1 MRTQPVFYLPHG
13 GGPCFFMPDP
23 TGQWTGMANFLKS
36 LPEQLPQTPKAI
48 LIVSGHWEADGF
60 AFSGIDRPG
69 LIYDYYGFPQHTYSL
84 PYPVPGAPWL
94 AQQAAT
100 ALNAAG
106 IKASID
112 PVRGLDHG
120 VFIPIKVAFPDA
132 TVPVVEMSLDH
143 GLDPALHIKA
153 GAALKAL
160 RDDNVLILATGM
172 SFHNMRGF
180 GNPNATAPSQAFDQ
194 WLTDTLA
201 LPSPERNAA
210 LTDWEQ
216 APAARVSHP
225 REEHLIPAMVAAG
238 AAEGPG
244 TRIYNELVLR
254 TALSAFRFD

>member
-23 TGQWTGMANFLKS
+23 DGQWTGMAKFLAS
-36 LPEQLPQTPKAI
+36 LPGQLPQAPKAI

-60 AFSGIDRPG
+60 AFSGIDQPG
-69 LIYDYYGFPQHTYSL
+69 LIYDYYGFPQHTYAL
-84 PYPVPGAPWL
+84 TYPVPGAPWL
-94 AQQAAT
+94 AREAA
-100 ALNAAG
+100 AKLKAAG
-106 IKASID
+106 LKASID
-112 PVRGLDHG
+112 PARGLDHG
-120 VFIPIKVAFPDA
+120 VFIPLKVAFPEA
-132 TVPVVEMSLDH
+132 SVPVVEMSLDH

-153 GAALKAL
+153 GAALKSL
-160 RDDNVLILATGM
+160 RNDNVLIIATGM
-172 SFHNMRGF
+172 SFHNMRGY

-201 LPSPERNAA
+201 LPPSERSAA

-216 APAARVSHP
+216 APAARLSHP
-225 REEHLIPAMVAAG
+225 REEHLIPVMLAAG